1 MPEQDAGLGTMLKM
15 ILNPDDSLETV
26 LPTVEL
32 AMETGDVCC
41 ISNIK
46 YLSQINQAA
55 LVMLAKSENL
65 MDSETGQVFH
75 AHPGFHLFSVDDDNN
90 GVERIL
96 LM

>member
-1 MPEQDAGLGTMLKM
+1 MLKM
-15 ILNPDDSLETV
+15 TLNPDDSLETV

-41 ISNIK
+41 IGNIK

-55 LVMLAKSENL
+55 LVMLARSENL

-75 AHPGFHLFSVDDDNN
+75 THPGFRLFGVDDD
-90 GVERIL
+90 GEERVL